1 VVEPASVPVAA
12 EPVARPVGNPVVAA
26 VAAWLIP
33 GLGHL
38 YLRRWLR
45 GAAFFVLVIASLWI
59 GCELQGKLFRPVPN
73 EPLSKLGT
81 LGALGTGV
89 PYFFLRYGQHY
100 EGDVVGAGF
109 EYGTAFLITA
119 GLMNWLL
126 ILDVWDI
133 SRGKKE

>member
-1 VVEPASVPVAA
+1 MVEPASAPAV
-12 EPVARPVGNPVVAA
+12 EPVALRPAGNPVVAA

-89 PYFFLRYGQHY
+89 PYFYLRYGQHY

-126 ILDVWDI
+126 VLDVWDI

>member
-1 VVEPASVPVAA
+1 MEPVSAPAA
-12 EPVARPVGNPVVAA
+12 EPVALRPVGNPVAAA
-26 VAAWLIP
+26 VMAWLIP

-45 GAAFFVLVIASLWI
+45 GAVFFILVIASLWI

-89 PYFFLRYGQHY
+89 PYFILRYVQHY

-126 ILDVWDI
+126 VLDVWDI

>member
-1 VVEPASVPVAA
+1 MEPASVPAV

-81 LGALGTGV
+81 VGALGTGV
-89 PYFFLRYGQHY
+89 PYFYLRYVHHS

-126 ILDVWDI
+126 VLDVLDI
-133 SRGKKE
+133 SRGRKE

>member
-1 VVEPASVPVAA
+1 MEPASVPVAA

-81 LGALGTGV
+81 LGALGTGI
-89 PYFFLRYGQHY
+89 PYFYLRYGQHY

>member
-1 VVEPASVPVAA
+1 VEPASAPAVEPAA
-12 EPVARPVGNPVVAA
+12 LRPAGNPVVAA

-89 PYFFLRYGQHY
+89 PYFYLRYGRHY

-126 ILDVWDI
+126 VLDAWDI
-133 SRGKKE
+133 SRGKKD

>member
-1 VVEPASVPVAA
+1 MEPASVPVAA